1 MKIPTCKALNIK
13 ISRSKLQKRKMN
25 IRVCSNVQLLKEIQ
39 QYMIYKLKIVLG
51 WRVQKKVIKWLPV
64 KHYRWNKC
72 IYLQNLLKCSEIAVK
87 THTHTHTHIHT
98 HTHTNSKVMWRK
110 ITGLKW
116 EVTFGSQKTGLHYQ
130 FLEKIM
136 KERPQVCMH
145 ATNMKGRPKWTKE
158 EELSDHKTIQREAE
172 DFQYMRMKRSKSLR
186 RVCISEHLQNKR
198 NNKN

>member
-87 THTHTHTHIHT
+87 THMHTHTHIHT
-98 HTHTNSKVMWRK
+98 HTHKQQSNVKEDNRFKVGSDFRK
-110 ITGLKW
+110 PENWFTLPILRKDNEREAPGVYACHKY
-116 EVTFGSQKTGLHYQ
+116 EGKT
-130 FLEKIM
+130 KM
-136 KERPQVCMH
+136 
-145 ATNMKGRPKWTKE
+145 NKGRGTQWP
-158 EELSDHKTIQREAE
+158 
-172 DFQYMRMKRSKSLR
+172 
-186 RVCISEHLQNKR
+186 
-198 NNKN
+198 